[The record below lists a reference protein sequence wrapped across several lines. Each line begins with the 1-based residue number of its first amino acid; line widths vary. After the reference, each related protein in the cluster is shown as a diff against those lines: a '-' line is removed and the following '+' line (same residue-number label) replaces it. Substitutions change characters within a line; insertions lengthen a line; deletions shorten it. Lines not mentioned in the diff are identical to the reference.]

1 MKNLLNK
8 ELRLTLHPTNVLF
21 LFLAAMVF
29 IPSYPYYV
37 ACFFTT
43 LGIQFLCL
51 NARENGD
58 AEFTAALP
66 ARKGDGVRA
75 RIALAALL
83 EVGQLVL
90 MVPCFLLKD
99 AVYPPEMTNPVGME
113 ANFALLGLSLVLLG
127 AFNLVFFPRYYKDV
141 RKVGVPFV
149 LGVIP
154 LWTLMLVF
162 ETFTHFVPFFR
173 RLDTTGSA
181 YLPEKLLTLGAGAV
195 LFALLTA
202 AACRLSVARFQK
214 ADL

>member
-51 NARENGD
+51 NARENAD

-66 ARKGDGVRA
+66 VRKGDAVRA
-75 RIALAALL
+75 RIALAVLL

-90 MVPCFLLKD
+90 MVPCFLIKD

-127 AFNLVFFPRYYKDV
+127 AFNLVFFPRYYRDV
-141 RKVGVPFV
+141 RKVGGPFV
-149 LGVIP
+149 LGIIP
-154 LWTLMLVF
+154 VWTLMLVF
-162 ETFTHFVPFFR
+162 EAFTHFVPFFQ

-181 YLPEKLLTLGAGAV
+181 YLPEKLLTLGVGAV

-202 AACRLSVARFQK
+202 AACRLSVKRFQK